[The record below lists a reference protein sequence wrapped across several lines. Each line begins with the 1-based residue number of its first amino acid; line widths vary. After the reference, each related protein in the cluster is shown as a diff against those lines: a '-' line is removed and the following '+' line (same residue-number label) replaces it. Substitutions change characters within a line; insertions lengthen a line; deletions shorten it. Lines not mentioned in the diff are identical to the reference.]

1 MAFIRAKKKGKKVY
15 YYLVENYRE
24 GTKVKQKVLHYLGTT
39 NSIKEK
45 LEKLREKS

>member
-24 GTKVKQKVLHYLGTT
+24 GNKVKQKVLKYLGTT
-39 NSIKEK
+39 ESLKNK
-45 LEKLREKS
+45 LDKLRGES